1 MRNNGL
7 LSFWPLELSR
17 YQVHNHIEDV
27 VFTNFAECSLLFFQN
42 FKCRHELIKMLFQD
56 MNGHVVSA
64 SFVQSDQT
72 FIDIQIEW
80 TLLPSKLTHPL
91 RIDEWKMKFPCKMVP
106 FQVVYSF
113 FFFWG
118 GEIRHVIHSRSRY
131 NRVVLPHPW
140 KPIRNLKMPR
150 ATAIL
155 PRTRKPIGQRQIVW

>member
-42 FKCRHELIKMLFQD
+42 FKCRHELIKMPFQD

-113 FFFWG
+113 FFFG
-118 GEIRHVIHSRSRY
+118 GVGDSPCNPQQIQVQQSRVAPSLKA
-131 NRVVLPHPW
+131 NP
-140 KPIRNLKMPR
+140 KPEDASSNSNPS
-150 ATAIL
+150 
-155 PRTRKPIGQRQIVW
+155 